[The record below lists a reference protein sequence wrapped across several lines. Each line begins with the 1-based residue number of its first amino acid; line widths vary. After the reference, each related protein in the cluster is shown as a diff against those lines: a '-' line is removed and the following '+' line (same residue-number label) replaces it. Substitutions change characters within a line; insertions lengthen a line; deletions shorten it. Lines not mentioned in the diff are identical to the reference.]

1 MPFWVGIW
9 VLVTLVFLAFILLL
23 KKKIVSLFLAALVFV
38 AVLRFSPVVMSAG
51 LLSSCGARP
60 SHCSGFSCCWAH
72 ALGQGSVT
80 PWQVWSSQTREPTH
94 VPWIGRQTLNHWT
107 PGAVLH
113 SILLAVF
120 RPVESRLKMFSI
132 IILLL
137 LSYSYSKAEGITNRT
152 LWAFLE

>member
-1 MPFWVGIW
+1 MNNNFYFIALLVGQG
-9 VLVTLVFLAFILLL
+9 ALLSRNMSFGYPCFFSIHSPL

-51 LLSSCGARP
+51 LLSRCGARP

-80 PWQVWSSQTREPTH
+80 RWQVWSSQTREPTH

-120 RPVESRLKMFSI
+120 RPVESRPGPKVC
-132 IILLL
+132 
-137 LSYSYSKAEGITNRT
+137 R
-152 LWAFLE
+152 